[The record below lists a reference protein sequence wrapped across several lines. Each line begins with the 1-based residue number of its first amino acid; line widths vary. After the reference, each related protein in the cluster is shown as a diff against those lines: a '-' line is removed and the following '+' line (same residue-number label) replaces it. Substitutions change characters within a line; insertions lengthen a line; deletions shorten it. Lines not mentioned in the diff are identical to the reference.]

1 MKITRAETIESS
13 EKEFIDF
20 INAELD
26 WNAIEK
32 MILEKHKLQLQD
44 EVIYK
49 HGDIVVYDNQ
59 VAYQLDFDIKVSL
72 SLIFNRQGDCL
83 DIKTPDGQDL
93 LEYGDQESIDSADDS
108 TGTGELNQNHDQLH
122 NLANRHA
129 GVQTNWS
136 KMASNIAE
144 MIYDINQDT

>member
-1 MKITRAETIESS
+1 MKITSADTIQSS

-26 WNAIEK
+26 WSAIEE

-49 HGDIVVYDNQ
+49 QGDIVVHNDQ
-59 VAYQLDFDIKVSL
+59 IAYKLDFDIKVSL

-83 DIKTPDGQDL
+83 DMKTPDGQDL
-93 LEYGDQESIDSADDS
+93 SKEGEYSVNADELDLNSGISANENEKRYPEQE
-108 TGTGELNQNHDQLH
+108 N
-122 NLANRHA
+122 
-129 GVQTNWS
+129 NWS
-136 KMASNIAE
+136 NMASNIAE
-144 MIYDINQDT
+144 MINDINQEPEHE